1 MISSFWD
8 IEVVLIAFVA
18 TAAVV
23 VGLMTFAAQTKYDV
37 TRWGSALFIAGIVLL
52 VLTLVGCCAAARCAW
67 VGVG

>member
-23 VGLMTFAAQTKYDV
+23 LGLMTFATQTKYDV
-37 TRWGSALFIAGIVLL
+37 TRWGSALFVAGIILL
-52 VLTLVGCCAAARCAW
+52 VLVLVS
-67 VGVG
+67 